1 MCVGVITMA
10 ECINVVSGF
19 KLEGKVKECI
29 PYGSGHINGTYKVT
43 CQADGIERFYIL
55 QNINDNV
62 FKSPEKV
69 MDNILKVTDFLKK
82 KSTGERE
89 TLNFIKSNNGT
100 LCHKDDDGNFWRMYE
115 YISGADGVDRPTLEE
130 FYECA
135 VTFGRFQSLLSS
147 FPAETLYETIPDFH
161 NTAKRYET
169 FLKAVNNNLSG
180 RVENVFEEIEFV
192 KAREGFYSTLF
203 DAKEK
208 GILPLRVSHNDTK
221 SNNVLL
227 DHKTGKGVC
236 VIDLDTIMP
245 GFSVTD
251 FGDAIR
257 FGATTADEDEKDL
270 SKVKF
275 DMEKFKA
282 YTKGFIE
289 GCEGRLPKE
298 EIMLLPEGALMITLE
313 CGMRFLTDYLDG
325 DTYFKVAY
333 PEHNLVRC
341 RTQFELARQME
352 ENWDEMKKI
361 VSDFAKGDF
370 YE

>member
-1 MCVGVITMA
+1 MRVGEITMA
-10 ECINVVSGF
+10 EFINAVTKFNLNGT
-19 KLEGKVKECI
+19 VKECI
-29 PYGSGHINGTYKVT
+29 PYGSGHINGTYRVICENGGK
-43 CQADGIERFYIL
+43 ESYYIL

-62 FKSPEKV
+62 FKSPQKV

-89 TLNFIKSNNGT
+89 TLNFLKTCDGT
-100 LCHKDDDGNFWRMYE
+100 LCAQDDNGDYWRMYE
-115 YISGADGVDRPTLEE
+115 YISGADGVDRPNLEE

-135 VTFGRFQSLLSS
+135 VTFGRFQSLLAD

-169 FLKAVNNNLSG
+169 FLKAVENNISG
-180 RVENVFEEIEFV
+180 RRENAAQEIEFV
-192 KAREGFYSTLF
+192 KARADFYPTLF
-203 DAKEK
+203 EAREK

-227 DHKTGKGVC
+227 DHKTRKGVC

-257 FGATTADEDEKDL
+257 FGANTAEEDEKDL
-270 SKVKF
+270 SKVMF
-275 DMEKFKA
+275 DMEKFKIYA
-282 YTKGFIE
+282 KGFIE
-289 GCEGRLPKE
+289 GCGGKLPKE
-298 EIMLLPEGALMITLE
+298 EIMLLPEGALMMTLE

-325 DTYFKVAY
+325 DTYFKTAY

-341 RTQFELARQME
+341 RTQFKLASEME
-352 ENWDEMKKI
+352 KAWDEMKKI
-361 VSDFAKGDF
+361 VSDFTGGN
-370 YE
+370 E